1 MRTSDHKTIQN
12 LLGAYAVNAVDPDEA
27 AEVEAHLEE
36 CARCAAE
43 VTEHRETLALLA
55 PTGSSLRPRP
65 FQELGVD
72 LSVPSI
78 ARLPQP
84 RRSVP
89 AWTLA
94 VAAVLIFM
102 MAAVA
107 TVQTRR
113 VDNVSGELAQGS
125 VQSAAEQALADP
137 DARRVTLETETGAVY
152 ADVAILDDGRG
163 YLVPRGLPELPA
175 DQAYQLWALKG
186 PEKTSLIVAG
196 PDPKALAFRTTP
208 DIDGLALTQEVAG
221 GAPQPTR
228 NPVAVAFLQ
237 AT

>member
-1 MRTSDHKTIQN
+1 MATSDHKTIQN
-12 LLGAYAVNAVDPDEA
+12 LLGAYAVDAVDPDEA
-27 AEVEAHLEE
+27 AEIEAHLEE

-43 VTEHRETLALLA
+43 VSEHRETLALLA

-78 ARLPQP
+78 TQLPQA

-113 VDNVSGELAQGS
+113 VDDVSGQLAQAS
-125 VQSAAEQALADP
+125 IQSAAEQALADP
-137 DARRVTLETETGAVY
+137 AARRVTLRTENGVAY
-152 ADVAILDDGRG
+152 ADAAILDDGRG
-163 YLVPRGLPELPA
+163 YLVPRALPELPA
-175 DQAYQLWALKG
+175 DQTYQLWALKG
-186 PEKTSLIVAG
+186 AEKTSLIVAG
-196 PDPKALAFRTTP
+196 SHPTAVAFRTSP
-208 DIDGLALTQEVAG
+208 EIDGLALTQEVAG
-221 GAPQPTR
+221 GAPQPTK